1 MCTPALR
8 CLVLFAANCH
18 SNERVVTE
26 QRQEHV
32 MVGVIFSRAEKSRLT
47 IKVDAIEIELVIQND
62 MNIKPMLFSTCLVKT
77 M

>member
-1 MCTPALR
+1 
-8 CLVLFAANCH
+8 
-18 SNERVVTE
+18 
-26 QRQEHV
+26 